1 LQIYHIFIF
10 AHRYVTFDQED
21 KGGASTLYRLLPT
34 PQRMAKMVEVL
45 ILTKDKKA
53 SRRGREDGDADA
65 EVDDLDELEDAEDD
79 ADFRDSASSGRS
91 GDASSRR
98 RGGASAGRGRVP
110 APAMGWRIGKKR
122 PSPADKIVADW
133 KKATGSA
140 SKAGK
145 NDKRA
150 SGWEKPSTRG
160 GMAASRDGAGLG
172 AGAGKDSYTVA
183 HVPSQKTI
191 DEDAEVSYNFTIC
204 TAFYVRLLAR
214 TGYERIAIAGNRS

>member
-1 LQIYHIFIF
+1 
-10 AHRYVTFDQED
+10 VTFDQED

-53 SRRGREDGDADA
+53 SARGRDGDA
-65 EVDDLDELEDAEDD
+65 EVDDLDELEDGEED
-79 ADFRDSASSGRS
+79 AQMRDSASASRS
-91 GDASSRR
+91 GDDNSHR
-98 RGGASAGRGRVP
+98 RGGRAGRVP

-133 KKATGSA
+133 KKATGGAKS
-140 SKAGK
+140 
-145 NDKRA
+145 DKRA
-150 SGWEKPSTRG
+150 SGWEKPTPRG
-160 GMAASRDGAGLG
+160 GVASRDGAGVK

-191 DEDAEVSYNFTIC
+191 DEDAEVGF
-204 TAFYVRLLAR
+204 
-214 TGYERIAIAGNRS
+214 IALSVCHRMKRGES